1 MNSSISRATIRNK
14 SKKQKILVL
23 AIASLLISGTAV
35 SAAQTF
41 VLGGWNNV
49 YADRFNPSISQS
61 TGHDNAKINKWHSS
75 WVKVGS
81 RRGDSGNASANQISY
96 AKVVGAWNGNLSG
109 WYQAW

>member
-14 SKKQKILVL
+14 SKKQKIVAF
-23 AIASLLISGTAV
+23 AIVSLLISGTAV

-41 VLGGWNNV
+41 VPGGWNNV
-49 YADRFNPSISQS
+49 YSDRFNPSISQS
-61 TGHDNAKINKWHSS
+61 TGYDNAKINKWHSS
-75 WVKVGS
+75 WVKIGS

-96 AKVVGAWNGNLSG
+96 AKVVGAWNGSLSG

>member
-1 MNSSISRATIRNK
+1 MNSS
-14 SKKQKILVL
+14 
-23 AIASLLISGTAV
+23 ISGTAV

-41 VLGGWNNV
+41 VPGGWNNV

>member
-1 MNSSISRATIRNK
+1 M
-14 SKKQKILVL
+14 